1 MMSRPLRA
9 ALIGLS
15 LTAVTLP
22 AAAEPA
28 QMDRKA
34 VEQIVRDYILQN
46 PEIITEAI
54 TILQQREEEQ
64 ASQAVSQAVKANQQE
79 LTRSPG
85 SPVLGNPKGDVTLVE
100 FFDYQC
106 GYCKRAH
113 PQRSAAVKDDGKVR
127 VVMKEFPIL
136 GPASVEASKAAL
148 AAAKQ
153 GKYAEM
159 HEALITQQ
167 GPLNN
172 DVIRDVARK
181 VGLDMDRLE
190 KDMKSADVQAEIDA
204 NYKLAQALNI
214 RGTPGFVVGET
225 VVPGMIG
232 RDAFTELFAAERA
245 AQKGG

>member
-1 MMSRPLRA
+1 
-9 ALIGLS
+9 
-15 LTAVTLP
+15 
-22 AAAEPA
+22 
-28 QMDRKA
+28 
-34 VEQIVRDYILQN
+34 
-46 PEIITEAI
+46 
-54 TILQQREEEQ
+54 
-64 ASQAVSQAVKANQQE
+64 
-79 LTRSPG
+79 
-85 SPVLGNPKGDVTLVE
+85 
-100 FFDYQC
+100 
-106 GYCKRAH
+106 
-113 PQRSAAVKDDGKVR
+113 
-127 VVMKEFPIL
+127 
-136 GPASVEASKAAL
+136 
-148 AAAKQ
+148 
-153 GKYAEM
+153 M